1 MRIFS
6 CSISQTRRQ
15 LSSLSSQSTT
25 PWQCGRSTFAGI
37 RSWPYL
43 DGVATS
49 GTYTYRAAHRDGS
62 LESGVLSASSHAAA
76 EAALAARELFPLEL
90 LADEAT
96 NYRRKHLPVADLA
109 LGLRMLASLLDSG
122 LPIARALTALEDLA
136 PPSWRHTLPFVRESV
151 RDGHSLASALT
162 HAPVSVPPL
171 VIGIVRAGEAGSGLA
186 SAVGRAA
193 LLMERTAATRA
204 ALQSALTYPVIL
216 AVAGIASVALLVG
229 VVLPRFA
236 IILADLGQELPP
248 VTRGV
253 IAAAGFA
260 RASVLPAIVMFVIT
274 GVAWR
279 SWVGEPAGRAR
290 WHAWLLRLPLLGPVR
305 HSAATART
313 ASSLAAL
320 LQSGVTVAAALSHAA
335 LAAGDAAV
343 AERLLA
349 SREAIV
355 RGERLSTAL
364 TQHDAVTTTAIR
376 LVRAGEETGRLAAML
391 EHAATLEDTRA
402 ATLVANAVRLIE
414 PAMIIAFG
422 GLVALVAGALLQA
435 VYSVR
440 PL

>member
-1 MRIFS
+1 MPI
-6 CSISQTRRQ
+6 
-15 LSSLSSQSTT
+15 
-25 PWQCGRSTFAGI
+25 
-37 RSWPYL
+37 
-43 DGVATS
+43 V

-62 LESGVLSASSHAAA
+62 LESGALSATSHAAA

-90 LADEAT
+90 LADDVPS
-96 NYRRKHLPVADLA
+96 RSRKQLPVADVA

-122 LPIARALTALEDLA
+122 LPVARALTALEDLA
-136 PPSWRHTLPFVRESV
+136 PSSWGHTLPFVRESV
-151 RDGHSLASALT
+151 REGHSLTSALT
-162 HAPVSVPPL
+162 HAPVSLPPL
-171 VIGIVRAGEAGSGLA
+171 VIGIVRAGEEGSGLA
-186 SAVGRAA
+186 AAVARSAS
-193 LLMERTAATRA
+193 LMERTAATRA
-204 ALQSALTYPVIL
+204 ALRSALTYPVIL
-216 AVAGIASVALLVG
+216 AVAGLASVALLVG

-248 VTRGV
+248 ITRSV
-253 IAAAGFA
+253 MATAALA
-260 RASVLPAIVMFVIT
+260 RASVLPAIVVLIIGGLM
-274 GVAWR
+274 WR

-305 HSAATART
+305 HAAATART
-313 ASSLAAL
+313 ASSVAAL

-355 RGERLSTAL
+355 RGERLSSAL
-364 TQHDAVTTTAIR
+364 AQHDAMTPTAIR

-402 ATLVANAVRLIE
+402 ATLVANAVRLLE
-414 PAMIIAFG
+414 PAMIVGFG
-422 GLVALVAGALLQA
+422 GLVALVAAALLQA